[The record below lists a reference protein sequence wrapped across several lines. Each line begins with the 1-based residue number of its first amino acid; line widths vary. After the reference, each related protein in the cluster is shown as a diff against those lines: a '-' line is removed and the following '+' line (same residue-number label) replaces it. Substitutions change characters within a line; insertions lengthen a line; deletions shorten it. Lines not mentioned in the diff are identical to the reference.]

1 MDKGLVEAALSS
13 VKYWTFSPEVVDGHP
28 IAGKAAIPV
37 CFWLE
42 GMNPPDCEWKNPRTG
57 AKGSSDAIALD
68 PVARL
73 DSDVIG
79 SVL

>member
-1 MDKGLVEAALSS
+1 MEESA
-13 VKYWTFSPEVVDGHP
+13 H
-28 IAGKAAIPV
+28 
-37 CFWLE
+37 
-42 GMNPPDCEWKNPRTG
+42 R
-57 AKGSSDAIALD
+57 AKGSSDAVALD